1 MRREGSGS
9 LRPHR
14 GAVQSRWVRC
24 RRQYGPH
31 WLGALRQA
39 IFSGKAYPSGSGRIN
54 GWWPRCYARSG
65 ATRLRPRQSALSR
78 PSTRSPTDNCVA
90 PSYCVTGCRG
100 ISLSADYVAVEAK
113 ARDAKRELWK
123 GEFVPPWDWRRGERL
138 SDSGTSVDPAVS
150 AVCCKIC
157 RKGKACGNS
166 CNAKWMT
173 AFSLLGDHVMA
184 DQVRLNAQKE
194 AAANATTTAKF
205 RSSHNH
211 RCLQQFR
218 LLLPPIRRY
227 ARHLA

>member
-1 MRREGSGS
+1 MLDLVSGVTVTCEE
-9 LRPHR
+9 RDR
-14 GAVQSRWVRC
+14 DRYGRIVARCKAGGFDVGANMVHTGWALSD
-24 RRQYGPH
+24 RQY
-31 WLGALRQA
+31 A
-39 IFSGKAYPSGSGRIN
+39 
-54 GWWPRCYARSG
+54 
-65 ATRLRPRQSALSR
+65 
-78 PSTRSPTDNCVA
+78 
-90 PSYCVTGCRG
+90 
-100 ISLSADYVAVEAK
+100 ADYVAVEAK